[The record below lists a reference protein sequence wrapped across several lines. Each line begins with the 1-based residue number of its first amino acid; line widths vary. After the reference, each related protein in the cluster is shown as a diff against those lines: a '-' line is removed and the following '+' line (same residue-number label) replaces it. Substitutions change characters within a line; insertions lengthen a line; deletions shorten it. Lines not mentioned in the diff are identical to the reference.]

1 MSTSASRRPHTDLL
15 SRATELRMIIAILFA
30 VYGVVCLIW
39 SAFTTPHELAKA
51 AGINV
56 NLWTGIGMLVVAAF
70 FFAWAFLKPL
80 TVEES
85 GNAEAREDV
94 TGDRS

>member
-1 MSTSASRRPHTDLL
+1 MSTSTRRSSGTDLL

-39 SAFTTPHELAKA
+39 SAFTTQQELQKA

-56 NLWTGIGMLVVAAF
+56 NLWTGIGMLVVGAL
-70 FFAWAFLKPL
+70 FFAWAVLKPL

-85 GNAEAREDV
+85 GNAEARADV